1 MDRRKGTR
9 DPLSGAIIGARRA
22 AEWLARFEF
31 PVLSAVYLYY
41 VVADGVP
48 LLAFGLIA
56 LVWTARA
63 WTTGSWLHFTPLD
76 LPIAVILV
84 WLPISLWVS
93 TNWWLSLPKVYGV
106 VLGVVF
112 FYAVVANIRTSQDAQ
127 GAVFWLSI
135 VFAAIALAGLV
146 GTDWAQGKILSLSLV
161 YDRLPRIV
169 QGIPRSIAGGFAR
182 NGVGGTL
189 TLTIP
194 FLAALLLRHPPTAD
208 PRPTLPAQ
216 NDSSGASPERS
227 RRVVRLP
234 SFVDRRP
241 RSGPA
246 PLGPAASAGS
256 SVVIPV
262 ALALSLITL
271 ALTQSRG
278 AILGTTVG
286 LAAVAIWRERRLAW
300 ILLAPAIGLVV
311 LVIMGQ
317 GNRLLEFLLR
327 MDAQSGTLASRL
339 EVWQRG
345 IWMVQD
351 FPFTGVGIGTY
362 NEIAHS
368 LYPFFIAAPTEV
380 VAHAH
385 NTLLQ
390 VAVDLGIP
398 GLIAFVALLTG
409 CLLCAVRAYRATT
422 DPEIRALLAGLL
434 FAMLAHQVFGLTDA
448 FMMGTKPGVLIW
460 IFFGLAVAVYQS
472 RITMTN
478 KDRRVLAALGRAPLS
493 VVSQPS
499 AVE

>member
-56 LVWTARA
+56 LVWAARA

-106 VLGVVF
+106 VLGVLF

-127 GAVFWLSI
+127 GTVFWLSI

-194 FLAALLLRHPPTAD
+194 FLAALLLRHPATAD

-216 NDSSGASPERS
+216 NDSSIVFRLSS
-227 RRVVRLP
+227 RFGLSSLIFHVSSFISHLSSVRG
-234 SFVDRRP
+234 P
-241 RSGPA
+241 RSA
-246 PLGPAASAGS
+246 VL
-256 SVVIPV
+256 IPV
-262 ALALSLITL
+262 ALVLSLITL
-271 ALTQSRG
+271 VLTQSRG
-278 AILGTTVG
+278 AILGTAVG

-300 ILLAPAIGLVV
+300 ILLAPAMGLVV

-317 GNRLLEFLLR
+317 GNQLLEFLLR

-362 NEIAHS
+362 NDIAHS

-409 CLLCAVRAYRATT
+409 FLLCAVRAYRATT